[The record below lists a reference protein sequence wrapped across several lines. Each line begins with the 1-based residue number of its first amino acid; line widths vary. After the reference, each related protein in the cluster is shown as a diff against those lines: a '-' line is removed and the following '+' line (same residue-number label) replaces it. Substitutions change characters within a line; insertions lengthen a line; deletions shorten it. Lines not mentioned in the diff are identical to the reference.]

1 MKAKI
6 ESTTAIVEM
15 KDCNGR
21 PFTARVWSGVTEGGV
36 AFTAYI
42 ATTQVLRAQ
51 DCTEFERDLREHSQP
66 SAATR
71 RAIEL
76 RFVI

>member
-6 ESTTAIVEM
+6 ESTTAVVEM

-36 AFTAYI
+36 EFTAYI
-42 ATTQVLRAQ
+42 AVIQVLRSE
-51 DCTEFERDLREHSQP
+51 DCTEFDRDLREHSQS
-66 SAATR
+66 SAVTQ
-71 RAIEL
+71 RAIYL